1 MNEEMTYR
9 TFEKGGCRTKVHAI
23 QHIPS
28 EVLFVFE
35 YLHQLS
41 TMYTSK
47 ALDLDEIELPNEE
60 GRESFLIV

>member
-1 MNEEMTYR
+1 MYH
-9 TFEKGGCRTKVHAI
+9 RTKVHAI

-35 YLHQLS
+35 YLYQLS